1 MRVLY
6 VLYLNKYVTVDLTG
20 LSLIR
25 LEEDTVIK
33 PFDCGDTEADADL
46 NDFLFNKSKN
56 YLKEHLATT
65 FIIESDEITYAYYSI
80 LNDSLRVEHLNFASK
95 SAFKRFLK
103 NLVTHKKRHLE
114 NFPAIKIGRLAVN
127 KNIKIAGLGRMIV
140 NTVIDY
146 AINLNENCACKLIT
160 VDAYSQSLGFYEKM
174 GFEYFTENDAD
185 ESERQM
191 FLDLTP
197 IIKTFHEK

>member
-1 MRVLY
+1 
-6 VLYLNKYVTVDLTG
+6 LNLTG

-25 LEEDTVIK
+25 LEEDTIIK
-33 PFDCGDTEADADL
+33 PFDCGDSDL

-65 FIIESDEITYAYYSI
+65 FIIESNDLTYAYYSI
-80 LNDSLRVEHLNFASK
+80 LNDSLRVEELDFASK
-95 SAFKRFLK
+95 SAFQRFLK
-103 NLVTHKKRHLE
+103 NLVTHRKRHLE
-114 NFPAIKIGRLAVN
+114 NFPAVKIGRLAVN
-127 KNIKIAGLGRMIV
+127 NNIQISGLGKMIV
-140 NTVIDY
+140 NNIIDY

-160 VDAYSQSLGFYEKM
+160 VDAYSQSLGFYKKM
-174 GFEYFTENDAD
+174 GFEFFTENDIE

-197 IIKTFHEK
+197 IIKTFHEQKQLPNN

>member
-1 MRVLY
+1 MLY
-6 VLYLNKYVTVDLTG
+6 VQQLNNCINLDLTG

-25 LEEDTVIK
+25 LEEDTIIK
-33 PFDCGDTEADADL
+33 PFDCGDSDL

-65 FIIESDEITYAYYSI
+65 FIIESKDLTYAYYSI
-80 LNDSLRVEHLNFASK
+80 LNDSLRVEELDFASK
-95 SAFKRFLK
+95 SAFQRFLK
-103 NLVTHKKRHLE
+103 NLVTHRKRHLE

-127 KNIKIAGLGRMIV
+127 SNLQISGLGKMIV
-140 NTVIDY
+140 NNIIDY

-160 VDAYSQSLGFYEKM
+160 VDAYSKSLGFYKKM
-174 GFEYFTENDAD
+174 GFEYFTENDIE

-197 IIKTFHEK
+197 IIATYHEQ

>member
-1 MRVLY
+1 M
-6 VLYLNKYVTVDLTG
+6 DLKD

-25 LEEDTVIK
+25 LQEDTIIK
-33 PFDCGDTEADADL
+33 PFDCGDSEAHADL
-46 NDFLFNKSKN
+46 NDFLYNKSKN
-56 YLKEHLATT
+56 YLKEQLATT

-80 LNDSLRVEHLNFASK
+80 LNDSLRVEQLSFASK
-95 SAFKRFLK
+95 SAFLRFLK
-103 NLVTHKKRHLE
+103 NLVTHRKRHLE

-127 KNIKIAGLGRMIV
+127 KNIQISGLGKMIV
-140 NTVIDY
+140 NNVIEY
-146 AINLNENCACKLIT
+146 AIKLNENCACKIIT

-174 GFEYFTENDAD
+174 GFEFFTENDAK

-197 IIKTFHEK
+197 ISQTLKEAKK